1 METAT
6 LNQNTYKF
14 ERHKDIM
21 TKINGKEISDMK
33 LKQLNKY
40 KDEIEM
46 YIGIQMGLEDV
57 KAGRVVSEEEA
68 HRILRECIKRH

>member
-1 METAT
+1 METAH

-21 TKINGKEISDMK
+21 TKINGKEISDLN
-33 LKQLNKY
+33 LKELNKY

-46 YIGIQMGLEDV
+46 YVGIQKGLDDV
-57 KAGRVVSEEEA
+57 KAGRVVSKDEA
-68 HRILRECIKRH
+68 HRILRECIKH